1 MELSSC
7 PQCSAKRNIPL
18 SFSFFL
24 TNLVP
29 SGPFLQP
36 LRCEI
41 CAHDAAAYR
50 TADSTAGVQHWL
62 WTSLHAA
69 PAAGIHPFCGWDLP
83 TAASLGACSPARACT
98 GALAPASRSA
108 VEKAGKYSRVPPWTI
123 GLFLYHFDCDFLSGN
138 NADQLSICTGSP
150 DESAVLIS
158 FSFAGG
164 CYDISILSAAIAAE
178 GAGNILG

>member
-24 TNLVP
+24 TNRFHLALSCSHCGARYVPTMLQRIVQLILLLAFSIGCGLLYTPLLRLEFTLSAVGTFRLLPLWVLVV
-29 SGPFLQP
+29 LLVLALAHWLP
-36 LRCEI
+36 LR
-41 CAHDAAAYR
+41 
-50 TADSTAGVQHWL
+50 V
-62 WTSLHAA
+62 
-69 PAAGIHPFCGWDLP
+69 LP
-83 TAASLGACSPARACT
+83 W
-98 GALAPASRSA
+98 
-108 VEKAGKYSRVPPWTI
+108 KN

>member
-24 TNLVP
+24 TNRFHLALSCSHCGARYVPTMLQRIVQLILLLAFSIGCGLLYTPLLRLEFTLSVVGTFRLLPVWVLVV
-29 SGPFLQP
+29 LLVLALAHWLP
-36 LRCEI
+36 LR
-41 CAHDAAAYR
+41 
-50 TADSTAGVQHWL
+50 V
-62 WTSLHAA
+62 
-69 PAAGIHPFCGWDLP
+69 LP
-83 TAASLGACSPARACT
+83 W
-98 GALAPASRSA
+98 
-108 VEKAGKYSRVPPWTI
+108 KI

>member
-24 TNLVP
+24 TNRFHLALSCSHCGARYVPTMLQRIVQLILLLAFSIGCGLLYTPLLRLEFTLSAVGTFRLLPLWVLVV
-29 SGPFLQP
+29 L
-36 LRCEI
+36 LVL
-41 CAHDAAAYR
+41 A
-50 TADSTAGVQHWL
+50 L
-62 WTSLHAA
+62 
-69 PAAGIHPFCGWDLP
+69 
-83 TAASLGACSPARACT
+83 

>member
-1 MELSSC
+1 MLRQAEYPALI
-7 PQCSAKRNIPL
+7 QL
-18 SFSFFL
+18 FSDKP
-24 TNLVP
+24 VP

-41 CAHDAAAYR
+41 CAHDAVAYR
-50 TADSTAGVQHWL
+50 TADFAAGVQHRL
-62 WTSLHAA
+62 WAALHAA
-69 PAAGIHPFCGWDLP
+69 PAARIRPFCSWNLP
-83 TAASLGACSPARACT
+83 ATACLGACSPDRACVGT
-98 GALAPASRSA
+98 LAPASRSA
-108 VEKAGKYSRVPPWTI
+108 VEAASRQRRIPPWTI
-123 GLFLYHFDCDFLSGN
+123 CLLFYHFFCEPHIGDPAGRLPVRP
-138 NADQLSICTGSP
+138 GSP

>member
-24 TNLVP
+24 TNRFHLALSCSHCGARYVPTMLQRIVQLILLLAFSIGCGLLYTPLLRLEFTLSAVGTFRLLPLWVLVV
-29 SGPFLQP
+29 LLVLALAHWLP
-36 LRCEI
+36 LR
-41 CAHDAAAYR
+41 
-50 TADSTAGVQHWL
+50 VL
-62 WTSLHAA
+62 
-69 PAAGIHPFCGWDLP
+69 
-83 TAASLGACSPARACT
+83 
-98 GALAPASRSA
+98 
-108 VEKAGKYSRVPPWTI
+108 PWTI

>member
-24 TNLVP
+24 TNRFHLALSCSHCGARYVPTMLQRIVQLILLLAFSIGCGLLYTPLLRLEFTLSVVGTFRLLPVWVLVV
-29 SGPFLQP
+29 L
-36 LRCEI
+36 LVL
-41 CAHDAAAYR
+41 ALA
-50 TADSTAGVQHWL
+50 HWL
-62 WTSLHAA
+62 PL
-69 PAAGIHPFCGWDLP
+69 
-83 TAASLGACSPARACT
+83 
-98 GALAPASRSA
+98 
-108 VEKAGKYSRVPPWTI
+108 RVPPWTI